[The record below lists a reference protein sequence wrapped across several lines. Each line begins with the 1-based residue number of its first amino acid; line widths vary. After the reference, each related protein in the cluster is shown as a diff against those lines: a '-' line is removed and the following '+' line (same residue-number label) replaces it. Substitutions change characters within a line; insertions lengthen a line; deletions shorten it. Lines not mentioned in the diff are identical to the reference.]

1 MLKPEVGPDSLPR
14 EAPVIAYTE
23 KVSLFSLSLSLSLS
37 LSIIIVIITE
47 FIYFNVNH
55 CYFLDNRRRA
65 TSIKEVSFTLLVYL
79 DL

>member
-23 KVSLFSLSLSLSLS
+23 KVSLFSLSLSLS

>member
-23 KVSLFSLSLSLSLS
+23 KVSLFSLSLS